1 MSEKYPRAWS
11 ILSNGWWRGIYHAR
25 TAAEMA
31 TQETSV
37 PFPEVVELIPLPE
50 HQAIVAAAVAAAV
63 ERCAGIADAV
73 EAETMPVNRSF
84 RDHFDQERG
93 DTAAEIARKIR
104 EVPK

>member
-1 MSEKYPRAWS
+1 
-11 ILSNGWWRGIYHAR
+11 
-25 TAAEMA
+25 MA